1 VASAG
6 YVICLAA
13 NEQKVTRRA
22 VREF

>member
-6 YVICLAA
+6 YVIYLAA
-13 NEQKVTRRA
+13 NVQKVTRRA